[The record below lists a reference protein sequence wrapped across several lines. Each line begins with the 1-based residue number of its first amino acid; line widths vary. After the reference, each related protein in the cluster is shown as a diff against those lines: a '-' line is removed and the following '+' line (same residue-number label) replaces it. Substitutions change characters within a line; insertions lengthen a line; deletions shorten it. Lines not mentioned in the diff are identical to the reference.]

1 MTAAHDIKAQ
11 APGAWRVETRPVPAA
26 RDGQIGLLGS
36 LAVLITKLAHSVA
49 QAIRYRRT
57 YAELAQLDDRTLA
70 DLGITRGDIPAI
82 ASGIYAREA
91 SADYARGRIAGFAA
105 NHNTSRNIAA

>member
-1 MTAAHDIKAQ
+1 MLAAIIAVAAAPVLAQ
-11 APGAWRVETRPVPAA
+11 AQGSMAQCRAQMPAA
-26 RDGQIGLLGS
+26 AAQRLRACDEHGGCR
-36 LAVLITKLAHSVA
+36 AVLRIIDSCPALKTF
-49 QAIRYRRT
+49 
-57 YAELAQLDDRTLA
+57 A

>member
-1 MTAAHDIKAQ
+1 M
-11 APGAWRVETRPVPAA
+11 
-26 RDGQIGLLGS
+26 S
-36 LAVLITKLAHSVA
+36 
-49 QAIRYRRT
+49 QAIQYRRT

-91 SADYARGRIAGFAA
+91 SADYTRGRVATLAA